1 MYKNFSYFCLGFKN
15 NKSMKKRTDE
25 EWRKLH
31 EDTAAQ
37 IIAAQVANFS
47 YDNYSQESMVFV
59 AVTTADTFIEEL
71 KKREEKEL
79 EQTTS
84 EQ

>member
-1 MYKNFSYFCLGFKN
+1 
-15 NKSMKKRTDE
+15 MKKRTDE

-47 YDNYSQESMVFV
+47 YDSYSQESMVFV

-71 KKREEKEL
+71 KKREL
-79 EQTTS
+79 EQTFS

>member
-1 MYKNFSYFCLGFKN
+1 
-15 NKSMKKRTDE
+15 MKKRTTDE
-25 EWRKLH
+25 QWKKLH
-31 EDTAAQ
+31 QDTAARCL
-37 IIAAQVANFS
+37 AAQFANFS

-79 EQTTS
+79 QTSS

>member
-1 MYKNFSYFCLGFKN
+1 
-15 NKSMKKRTDE
+15 MKKRTEE

-31 EDTAAQ
+31 EDTAARCLASQ
-37 IIAAQVANFS
+37 FANFS

>member
-1 MYKNFSYFCLGFKN
+1 M
-15 NKSMKKRTDE
+15 KRTTEE
-25 EWRKLH
+25 EWKTLH
-31 EDTAAQ
+31 QDTAAR
-37 IIAAQVANFS
+37 ILAAQFGNFS
-47 YDNYSQESMVFV
+47 YDNYSDESKVFV
-59 AVTTADTFIEEL
+59 AVTAADTLIEEL

>member
-1 MYKNFSYFCLGFKN
+1 
-15 NKSMKKRTDE
+15 MKKRTDE

-31 EDTAAQ
+31 EDTAARCLASQ
-37 IIAAQVANFS
+37 FANFS

-59 AVTTADTFIEEL
+59 AVTTADTFIDEL

-79 EQTTS
+79 QTS
-84 EQ
+84 SQQ

>member
-1 MYKNFSYFCLGFKN
+1 
-15 NKSMKKRTDE
+15 MKKRTEE

-31 EDTAAQ
+31 EDTASRCLASQ
-37 IIAAQVANFS
+37 FANFS

-79 EQTTS
+79 QTSS